1 MENLANPLLRLHRFN
16 INKNRLE
23 RDGKQQ
29 GTINRCC
36 YFIWNWETLLNKIPT
51 ILEVTMRWFKLSML
65 ILSVLL
71 SSLRVI
77 VTTAFVVTNKH
88 SPSISSTRCFEQLYV
103 PGLWNG
109 GNQFGKGDFKFYRSF
124 DSFTR
129 TFTEEDRQ
137 EFKDVLTIPTGM
149 YEVSMTRSAPLGIIF
164 EEIEAGEGCFVQ
176 DIVEGGMADVQG
188 RIKIGDILVGVTA
201 IKVVGAKFERRM
213 IPARTFNFDT
223 VVGAISSNEQKWSCN
238 DVVLMFERPEE
249 SNRDD
254 VNTFMEFFQPPWDNP
269 WRL

>member
-1 MENLANPLLRLHRFN
+1 
-16 INKNRLE
+16 
-23 RDGKQQ
+23 
-29 GTINRCC
+29 
-36 YFIWNWETLLNKIPT
+36 
-51 ILEVTMRWFKLSML
+51 MRWFKLSML

-201 IKVVGAKFERRM
+201 IKVVGGKFETENHHTLCLSRSLSLNQ
-213 IPARTFNFDT
+213 IFFLST
-223 VVGAISSNEQKWSCN
+223 QKKNTTSC
-238 DVVLMFERPEE
+238 
-249 SNRDD
+249 
-254 VNTFMEFFQPPWDNP
+254 T
-269 WRL
+269 

>member
-1 MENLANPLLRLHRFN
+1 
-16 INKNRLE
+16 
-23 RDGKQQ
+23 
-29 GTINRCC
+29 
-36 YFIWNWETLLNKIPT
+36 
-51 ILEVTMRWFKLSML
+51 ML

-88 SPSISSTRCFEQLYV
+88 APSISSTRCYEQLFV

-164 EEIEAGEGCFVQ
+164 EEIEVGEGCFVQ

-201 IKVVGAKFERRM
+201 IKVVGGKFETENHHTLCLSRSLSLNQIFFLPTHYNIMYVAKFERRM

-249 SNRDD
+249 ANRDD